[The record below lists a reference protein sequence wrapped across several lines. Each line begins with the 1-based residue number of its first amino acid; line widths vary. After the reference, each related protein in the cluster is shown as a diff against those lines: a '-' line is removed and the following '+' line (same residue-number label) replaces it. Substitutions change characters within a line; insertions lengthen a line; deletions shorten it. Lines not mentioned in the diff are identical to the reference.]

1 MTVFMRLAY
10 NRVYS
15 CSQVVVR
22 LFASDEFLY
31 YYGTAINERVPP
43 FVIGTCYLLPI
54 RPKVGDASY

>member
-15 CSQVVVR
+15 CSRVVVR

-43 FVIGTCYLLPI
+43 FVYITNHTPPMRSKFG
-54 RPKVGDASY
+54 RKF